1 LGLYSGPRFFLEA
14 KHLLY
19 LGILS
24 TLYDAMGFHATKVA
38 YFENKK
44 GGFLQ
49 KAPLIFK
56 M

>member
-1 LGLYSGPRFFLEA
+1 
-14 KHLLY
+14 
-19 LGILS
+19 
-24 TLYDAMGFHATKVA
+24 MGFHTTKVA